1 MELAVKALSISEVA
15 QRQWQRRRENPRAV
29 PYSSSYVLIKISSVQ
44 EREDRD
50 FPGGAVDSNLPA
62 SAGNTGWSPGPG
74 RSHLVGATKAFRH
87 NNWALALAPASHSYW
102 THAVQPLKCSWS
114 LGFMTR
120 KATPM
125 RSPWPPDFWWE
136 PPPTP
141 TRRSLHAT
149 TNIRHNQNKKII
161 LKKSASWPSPVVQ
174 WLRICLPMQ

>member
-62 SAGNTGWSPGPG
+62 SAGNTGRSPGPG

-87 NNWALALAPASHSYW
+87 NN
-102 THAVQPLKCSWS
+102 
-114 LGFMTR
+114 
-120 KATPM
+120 
-125 RSPWPPDFWWE
+125 
-136 PPPTP
+136 
-141 TRRSLHAT
+141 
-149 TNIRHNQNKKII
+149 
-161 LKKSASWPSPVVQ
+161 
-174 WLRICLPMQ
+174 